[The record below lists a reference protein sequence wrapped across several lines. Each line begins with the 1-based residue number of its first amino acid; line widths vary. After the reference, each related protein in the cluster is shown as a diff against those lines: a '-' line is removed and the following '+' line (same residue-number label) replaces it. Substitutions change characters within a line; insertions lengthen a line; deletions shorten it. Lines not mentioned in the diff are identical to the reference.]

1 MSRGGGDSIARKNPY
16 EVHRMKYNEYIAY
29 VDAAKKN
36 DYCIPAELHDIIDA
50 VSRSDFSKLLK
61 LSGLNA
67 SALSRSLNI
76 PARTGQGWAS
86 GTRTPPEYV
95 IQLIGYA
102 IISEY
107 EKEND

>member
-1 MSRGGGDSIARKNPY
+1 MQLIIGK
-16 EVHRMKYNEYIAY
+16 VHRMKYNEYIAY

-36 DYCIPAELHDIIDA
+36 DSCIPAWLHDIIDA
-50 VSRSDFSKLLK
+50 VSRSDFSGLLK

-76 PARTGQGWAS
+76 PARTVQSWAV
-86 GTRTPPEYV
+86 GTRTPPEYI

-102 IISEY
+102 IMSEY
-107 EKEND
+107 EKADN